1 MARPAI
7 TIVALASMALS
18 ALAGIAGAAEM
29 RSPDTLERLVRQDCG
44 ACHGITLKGGLGPAI
59 TPDQVREIDDASLSE
74 IIRDGIPGT
83 PMPPWGPLLG
93 PGELDWIVD
102 YLKGRATP

>member
-1 MARPAI
+1 MTR
-7 TIVALASMALS
+7 LLSMAL
-18 ALAGIAGAAEM
+18 ALALPASPAAADPVQPGTM
-29 RSPDTLERLVRQDCG
+29 RPPEVLERLVRQDCG

-59 TPDQVREIDDASLSE
+59 TPARARQIDDAQLAE

-93 PGELDWIVD
+93 PGELDWIVS
-102 YLKGRATP
+102 YLKGEARP